1 MSPRLPLALYARV
14 CCASSAGIPL
24 DEILAVLELHQ
35 DTWNAENEAWG
46 DEIAERMGTDEEFD
60 QQYEDELFE
69 ARQALK
75 RPVEPL
81 ESKPEA
87 WLAFL
92 GCWMMRP
99 DVQETVKAQ
108 GFTNHDFFRLHQKWS
123 EFFFDN
129 PEQMK
134 FTPPPPEGDV
144 ALVELQLGAW
154 DLEAA
159 FGEFRP
165 AVKALSEQGETDGK
179 AAEAAYAE
187 PSIQNPPLFAPLPS
201 LGAPGAA
208 SGEG

>member
-1 MSPRLPLALYARV
+1 M
-14 CCASSAGIPL
+14 

-35 DTWNAENEAWG
+35 DIWRAENESWG
-46 DEIAERMGTDEEFD
+46 DEIAERMGADDVFD
-60 QQYEDELFE
+60 AEYEQQLFD

-81 ESKPEA
+81 ESDPEA

-99 DVQETVKAQ
+99 DFQETVKKQ

-123 EFFFDN
+123 EYFFDN
-129 PEQMK
+129 PEKMK
-134 FTPPPPEGDV
+134 FNPPPAEEDV
-144 ALVELQLGAW
+144 AVPELQLGAW
-154 DLEAA
+154 ELEAA

-165 AVKALSEQGETDGK
+165 AVKALSEQGGALEAETP
-179 AAEAAYAE
+179 AADAE
-187 PSIQNPPLFAPLPS
+187 PPVQNPPLFAPLPGQ
-201 LGAPGAA
+201 GASGAA